1 MQTQHN
7 KGNDDYA
14 FAHIALN
21 TNHNIFFQSNLRT
34 PELIELCDNY
44 QTTAEGASLP
54 NWAVGSGRHQRWA
67 APLCSVLLRLVSIR
81 PTRWT
86 SPSSTRMLVFIL
98 LPVVGEFDF
107 GSEETI
113 ILDLF
118 QRWWSGSLRGRG
130 TVLTVRSGSA
140 CTGGEIMS
148 KCAEGYSSSETIIFT
163 SKSKSEWHNNNLDLS
178 ITDRA
183 GPGSSVKME
192 TVSRGER

>member
-1 MQTQHN
+1 
-7 KGNDDYA
+7 
-14 FAHIALN
+14 
-21 TNHNIFFQSNLRT
+21 
-34 PELIELCDNY
+34 
-44 QTTAEGASLP
+44 
-54 NWAVGSGRHQRWA
+54 
-67 APLCSVLLRLVSIR
+67 
-81 PTRWT
+81 
-86 SPSSTRMLVFIL
+86 MLVFIL

-163 SKSKSEWHNNNLDLS
+163 SKSECHNNNLDLS

>member
-14 FAHIALN
+14 FAHIAHN
-21 TNHNIFFQSNLRT
+21 TNQIQSNLRT
-34 PELIELCDNY
+34 PELIEQCDNY

-67 APLCSVLLRLVSIR
+67 APLCSVLERLVSIG
-81 PTRWT
+81 PTSCRG
-86 SPSSTRMLVFIL
+86 SPPSSTRMLVFIL

-107 GSEETI
+107 ASEETI

-140 CTGGEIMS
+140 STGGKIMS

-163 SKSKSEWHNNNLDLS
+163 SKSECHNNNLDLS

>member
-14 FAHIALN
+14 FAHIAHN
-21 TNHNIFFQSNLRT
+21 TNQIQSNLRT
-34 PELIELCDNY
+34 PELIEQCDNY

-54 NWAVGSGRHQRWA
+54 NWAVVSGRHQRWA

>member
-1 MQTQHN
+1 MRQ
-7 KGNDDYA
+7 
-14 FAHIALN
+14 L
-21 TNHNIFFQSNLRT
+21 S
-34 PELIELCDNY
+34 DNCRRRIPP
-44 QTTAEGASLP
+44 QFRRWLADATRG
-54 NWAVGSGRHQRWA
+54 GRH
-67 APLCSVLLRLVSIR
+67 PCVLLRLVSIG
-81 PTRWT
+81 PTSCSGS
-86 SPSSTRMLVFIL
+86 SPPSTRMLVFIL

-118 QRWWSGSLRGRG
+118 QGWWSGRLRRRG

-163 SKSKSEWHNNNLDLS
+163 SKSECHNNNLDLS